1 MLKEIQIE
9 ELPDL
14 KAAWHEGYKYLD
26 EPLLEYVWLVANKFL
41 PSFDGE
47 NLGES
52 SSIGVFCQR
61 YFDENSTFCRLNIER
76 YIENEELQETLEA
89 FKLDAS
95 KFWYLILFV
104 YDYVESISTNASS
117 IEQSLLKEANTFND
131 KLATATSLS
140 LANGRKTYFTDRED
154 MLKLIRISFGHF
166 IQTYFKIMNDEN
178 LSWAE
183 KKEQLENIG
192 IDKQMQAVFD
202 ADIVNR
208 QKEVTLK
215 PIHKIRKVV
224 EMFKYFL
231 EDKTADKTAFAEQ
244 LTKVSID
251 KMMLISRI
259 IYTIGYGGKR
269 YNDEYDDKGNKNR
282 ILSNTLRSYDGK
294 TPIST
299 RSKYYF

>member
-1 MLKEIQIE
+1 MFKEIQIE

-26 EPLLEYVWLVANKFL
+26 EPLLEYVWQVANKFL

-47 NLGES
+47 NFGES

-61 YFDENSTFCRLNIER
+61 YFDENSTFSQLDIKR
-76 YIENEELQETLEA
+76 YIENEELQKTLKA
-89 FKLDAS
+89 FNLDAS
-95 KFWYLILFV
+95 KLWYLILFI
-104 YDYVESISTNASS
+104 YDYVESICTDANF
-117 IEQSLLKEANTFND
+117 IEKSLMEEADTFYE
-131 KLATATSLS
+131 KLSTATSLS
-140 LANGRKTYFTDRED
+140 LANGRKTYFTDRKD
-154 MLKLIRISFGHF
+154 MLKLIRISFGYF
-166 IQTYFKIMNDEN
+166 IQTYGKIMNDEN
-178 LSWAE
+178 LSWVE
-183 KKEQLENIG
+183 KKEQLENTG
-192 IDKQMQAVFD
+192 MDKQMQEMFD
-202 ADIVNR
+202 AKMVNR
-208 QKEVTLK
+208 QKEVTLSST
-215 PIHKIRKVV
+215 HKIRKVV

-244 LTKVSID
+244 LTKVSTD

-294 TPIST
+294 APINT